1 MSLLRGA
8 EYGRL
13 WGAVRRAPLTYYDMN
28 LSAQVSRRHPAMCFI
43 DLRRSPQSSLPQEHQ
58 AWFCSGAGTSGVD
71 ETLARAW
78 REREPAARVAC
89 ARAALA
95 LRPDCAA
102 ALLLLAEEDA
112 PTVLEVGFHT
122 RLLVG

>member
-1 MSLLRGA
+1 M
-8 EYGRL
+8 
-13 WGAVRRAPLTYYDMN
+13 
-28 LSAQVSRRHPAMCFI
+28 
-43 DLRRSPQSSLPQEHQ
+43 QEHQ
-58 AWFCSGAGTSGVD
+58 AWFGGGGGGAGSAD
-71 ETLARAW
+71 EALARAW

-112 PTVLEVGFHT
+112 PTVLEASAREYSGCCS
-122 RLLVG
+122 

>member
-1 MSLLRGA
+1 MHSGPSQKGASL
-8 EYGRL
+8 
-13 WGAVRRAPLTYYDMN
+13 
-28 LSAQVSRRHPAMCFI
+28 
-43 DLRRSPQSSLPQEHQ
+43 QEHQ
-58 AWFCSGAGTSGVD
+58 AWFGGGGGAGSAD
-71 ETLARAW
+71 EALARAW

-112 PTVLEVGFHT
+112 PTVLEASALEYSGCCS
-122 RLLVG
+122 

>member
-1 MSLLRGA
+1 M
-8 EYGRL
+8 
-13 WGAVRRAPLTYYDMN
+13 
-28 LSAQVSRRHPAMCFI
+28 
-43 DLRRSPQSSLPQEHQ
+43 QEHQ
-58 AWFCSGAGTSGVD
+58 AWFGGGGGTGSAD
-71 ETLARAW
+71 EALARAW

-112 PTVLEVGFHT
+112 PTVLEVGSVAAVRVARHSVFVYKILT
-122 RLLVG
+122 ASSVACRRSAC